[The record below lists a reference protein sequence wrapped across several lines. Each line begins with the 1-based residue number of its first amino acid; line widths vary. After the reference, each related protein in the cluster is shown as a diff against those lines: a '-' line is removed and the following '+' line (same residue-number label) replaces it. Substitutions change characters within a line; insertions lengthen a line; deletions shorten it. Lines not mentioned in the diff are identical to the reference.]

1 MVLSAWGKQKQRI
14 EARQSHVWGD
24 LCVELGGFVY
34 RVMKEN
40 FTDKVASEHK
50 SKEEVVTL
58 QTQHS
63 KYKGPEVRV

>member
-1 MVLSAWGKQKQRI
+1 M
-14 EARQSHVWGD
+14 
-24 LCVELGGFVY
+24 ELGGFVY

-63 KYKGPEVRV
+63 KYKGPEVRVWLGCQKNNMEVSFPFH